1 MLRTSGSVSFRHIIR
16 AASCSVATALV
27 VLFNDGVFFRLAVRL
42 VPAHRIRI
50 DVNSA
55 ANLAMAS
62 EHHVSGA
69 DRQQEFGVPLL
80 RNPLLN
86 KGPAF
91 SAEERSRLRLR
102 GLIPP
107 TPLTIK
113 QQVLLELEHLRAKS
127 DDLEKYIGL
136 AALQDRNETLFY
148 RVLTENL
155 AELLPIV
162 YTPTVGYACQQYSHI
177 VRHPRGI
184 WITPDDVECMHEILH
199 NAPSS
204 QIRLIVA
211 TDNERILGLG
221 DQGAGGMGIP
231 VGKLALYCA
240 AAGVHPSN
248 CLPVSIDVGTN
259 NAELLSDPYYMGY
272 RQRRL
277 RGDAYWKVLDAFV
290 SAVKDVFPRCL
301 VQWEDFHS
309 DIAFQVLDRYR
320 NEVPSFNDDIQGTAA
335 VVLAGL
341 LAALRITNGRLAEQ
355 RIVYVGA
362 GAAGVGIGRLMATA
376 MTADSHDESRTPET
390 QVFVDSK
397 GLVYEGR
404 AIADAHK
411 RRFAMSRDTLTR
423 YGFTNQAE
431 HGLLEV
437 VSRVKP
443 TVLIGTTAQPGIFS
457 EDVLREMS
465 KHVERPIIFA
475 LSNPTSKVE
484 CTPDEALRWTSGRA
498 IIATGS
504 AFEPVCYREKLHVIG
519 QANNVYV
526 FPGVGLGCILSQAR
540 VVPDHLFLT
549 AARQLATMVP
559 QNRLEVGAIY
569 PDQSELRSVAAG
581 IAEAVIRDVIGQTTN
596 GELLENPFASLVSG
610 AMWYPDYV
618 S

>member
-1 MLRTSGSVSFRHIIR
+1 MS
-16 AASCSVATALV
+16 
-27 VLFNDGVFFRLAVRL
+27 
-42 VPAHRIRI
+42 
-50 DVNSA
+50 
-55 ANLAMAS
+55 S
-62 EHHVSGA
+62 EYQIPGTDS
-69 DRQQEFGVPLL
+69 QQEEGVSLL

-86 KGPAF
+86 KGQAYP
-91 SAEERSRLRLR
+91 AEERDRLRLR

-107 TPLTIK
+107 TPLTIE
-113 QQVLLELEHLRAKS
+113 QQALLELEHLRAKS

-148 RVLTENL
+148 RVLMENL

-162 YTPTVGYACQQYSHI
+162 YTPTVGHACQQYSHI
-177 VRHPRGI
+177 LRHPRGI
-184 WITPDDVECMHEILH
+184 WVTPDDVDCMRDVLR

-204 QIRLIVA
+204 RIRLIVA

-240 AAGVHPSN
+240 AAGVHPRY

-277 RGDAYWKVLDAFV
+277 RGEAYWKVLDAFV
-290 SAVKDVFPRCL
+290 AAVKEVFPGCL

-309 DIAFQVLDRYR
+309 DIAFKVLDRYR
-320 NEVPSFNDDIQGTAA
+320 KELPSFNDDIQGTAA

-341 LAALRITNGRLAEQ
+341 LAALRITNAQLAEQ

-376 MTADSHDESRTPET
+376 MNDESGDESRTREA
-390 QVFVDSK
+390 QVFVDSQ
-397 GLVYEGR
+397 GLIYEGR
-404 AIADAHK
+404 DIADEHK
-411 RRFAMSRDTLTR
+411 RRFAMSRDSFAG
-423 YGFTNQAE
+423 YGFTNCE
-431 HGLLEV
+431 PHGLLEV
-437 VSRVKP
+437 VARVKP
-443 TVLIGTTAQPGIFS
+443 TVLIGTTAQPGIFG
-457 EDVLREMS
+457 EDILREMS

-484 CTPDEALRWTSGRA
+484 CTPAEAIHWTNGRA

-504 AFEPVCYREKLHVIG
+504 AFEPVRYREKLHVIG

-526 FPGVGLGCILSQAR
+526 FPGVGLGCILSRAR

-549 AARQLATMVP
+549 AARQLASVVP
-559 QNRLEVGAIY
+559 QSRLEAGAIY

-581 IAEAVIRDVIGQTTN
+581 IAEAVIREVEGQPTN
-596 GELLENPFASLVSG
+596 GELADNPSAKLVSG
-610 AMWYPDYV
+610 AMWYPDYG